1 MVKQVKNMKWVER
14 LQNKTFWLALV
25 SALILLTQQL
35 GLDVFPKNTMEIAN
49 TILLI
54 GTILGIIV
62 DPTTP
67 TVYDK

>member
-1 MVKQVKNMKWVER
+1 MIKEVKNMKWSER
-14 LQNKTFWLALV
+14 LKNKTFWLALV
-25 SALILLTQQL
+25 SALILLSQQL
-35 GLDVFPKNTMEIAN
+35 GLDLFPSNSMEIAN